1 MAKNNGI
8 IRRRIGG
15 VSQQTGKGIDI
26 SKLKRKP
33 KKYEGI
39 SSTYEAARKDKPKRK
54 VTTALGAGARGAG
67 IEAGTEALQEKK
79 KTTTK
84 KKTVDA
90 AKVNPTMYEAKG
102 RTKTKPKYKSLQ
114 KEADIIKKRRKAR
127 GKTAR
132 DKLYTGRRKTA
143 SPDPHTR
150 VEVRKL
156 KDPTIKERMKTEETD
171 RGKGPLRG
179 PATHTFGGTYTDP
192 RQKKYTSSGV
202 KRKGPYSRGTT
213 AGLFTHDKP
222 KLTRTSGE
230 TGKGPLQKG
239 QVDIKKLRRYL
250 KRVASKKDIE
260 ARGGRTSPA
269 SGIGTQGIY
278 RDRKK
283 GGTVSRWK
291 GGNLEVSQFYD

>member
-1 MAKNNGI
+1 
-8 IRRRIGG
+8 
-15 VSQQTGKGIDI
+15 
-26 SKLKRKP
+26 
-33 KKYEGI
+33 
-39 SSTYEAARKDKPKRK
+39 
-54 VTTALGAGARGAG
+54 
-67 IEAGTEALQEKK
+67 
-79 KTTTK
+79 
-84 KKTVDA
+84 
-90 AKVNPTMYEAKG
+90 
-102 RTKTKPKYKSLQ
+102 
-114 KEADIIKKRRKAR
+114 
-127 GKTAR
+127 
-132 DKLYTGRRKTA
+132 
-143 SPDPHTR
+143 
-150 VEVRKL
+150 
-156 KDPTIKERMKTEETD
+156 MKTEETD

-250 KRVASKKDIE
+250 KRVASKKDNE
-260 ARGGRTSPA
+260 ARGGRTLPSA
-269 SGIGTQGIY
+269 GIGTQGIHGG
-278 RDRKK
+278 RKK